1 VNEQRREQYALE
13 SALQTPAEREQNN
26 AHRRELRNELDAE
39 ERAQVNEQRREQYA
53 LESALQTPAER
64 EQNNAHRRELRNE
77 LDAEERAQVN
87 EQRREQY
94 ALESALQTPAER
106 EQNNA
111 HRREL
116 RNELDAEERAQN
128 NHGRRETYA
137 ERRARN
143 LGKTRNN
150 FIRYLAR
157 GTMAQGYVN
166 GNLWV
171 PVSTSLVAENMEHIN
186 FESQCRASC
195 QTCITLERTEGTTYR
210 SLCMPLPQIWLNP
223 IKLSSYSTHMF
234 RTRSIRV
241 QSVAPNRE
249 VERTRQSIVQV
260 CYRTLLLLLLPA
272 KILQREPCHTH
283 TIFQPV
289 RSLHPSCTL
298 YFFHGHVPQLSISK

>member
-1 VNEQRREQYALE
+1 
-13 SALQTPAEREQNN
+13 
-26 AHRRELRNELDAE
+26 
-39 ERAQVNEQRREQYA
+39 
-53 LESALQTPAER
+53 
-64 EQNNAHRRELRNE
+64 
-77 LDAEERAQVN
+77 
-87 EQRREQY
+87 
-94 ALESALQTPAER
+94 
-106 EQNNA
+106 
-111 HRREL
+111 
-116 RNELDAEERAQN
+116 
-128 NHGRRETYA
+128 
-137 ERRARN
+137 
-143 LGKTRNN
+143 
-150 FIRYLAR
+150 
-157 GTMAQGYVN
+157 MAQGYVN